1 MEYYRFHHSDTL
13 LPTRFPIG
21 LEKLVKG
28 FNAGDF
34 KAFYDAHYYPANMC
48 LYIAGDVDV
57 ADMESKIQRVFGAQ
71 VCHES
76 CLLCHADMESKIQR
90 VFGAQVLVPQVLVPI
105 PYSRHDM
112 CHVFYVMSHVAYIFS
127 YVNSWHDVFAKRQK
141 KV

>member
-71 VCHES
+71 V
-76 CLLCHADMESKIQR
+76 
-90 VFGAQVLVPQVLVPI
+90 LVPQVLVPI